1 MEEIMRTL
9 LVLIVSALI
18 AVVLL
23 SADIPSQ
30 LHLG

>member
-1 MEEIMRTL
+1 MRTL

-23 SADIPSQ
+23 SAEIPSQ

>member
-1 MEEIMRTL
+1 MRTL

-23 SADIPSQ
+23 GADIPSA
-30 LHLG
+30 LGASR